1 MNGLKK
7 DFFCVSCEDVLD
19 CEGSLNGGENCIRY
33 KKRTPVDTRS
43 TFLKVCDAI
52 HEENERRKNGRT

>member
-19 CEGSLNGGENCIRY
+19 CEEYL
-33 KKRTPVDTRS
+33 
-43 TFLKVCDAI
+43 
-52 HEENERRKNGRT
+52 RKEGNAYGK